1 MAVTNPV
8 TTNGSLVYVSAA
20 TPASFDG
27 TGFNALTWTAVPD
40 MINWPETGDDHATQS
55 YQSLKDGTLYVQ
67 GARDG
72 GNRPFSM
79 RYEKTDAGQII
90 IRAANGANTP
100 ISVKLVDQDGEIT
113 YQWGI
118 VNSLKK
124 VALDGNS
131 VKGQTGQFACNRAA
145 VTV

>member
-8 TTNGSLVYVSAA
+8 TTNGSQVFVSAA
-20 TPASFDG
+20 PPATFDAA
-27 TGFNALTWTAVPD
+27 GFNALAWTAVPD

-55 YQSLKDGTLYVQ
+55 YQSLRDGTVYVQ

-79 RYEKTDAGQII
+79 RYEKTDAGQNI
-90 IRAANGANTP
+90 IRAANGGSP
-100 ISVKLVDQDGEIT
+100 ISVKIVDVDGEVT

-118 VNSLKK
+118 VNSVKK
-124 VALDGNS
+124 VQLDGNS
-131 VKGQTGQFACNRAA
+131 VKGQSGQFACNKAA